1 MRIIIIVFIFV
12 LPVLSLLFYYA
23 QGYDQGNQ
31 ITGRASQSRL
41 GTLTGRPPEAAPA
54 RVACFFPGL
63 DCQTL
68 LQPIEKDGQVVGY
81 GVLLPQDSVLISPV
95 WGEATTGQL
104 NMLLPGGFKGFQVLT
119 VYPDKDAKP
128 ARIEFIL
135 AQVKEFTPKTLI
147 KGARIIDI
155 SAGPADIGRFG
166 RFDLVISA
174 FDAQDK
180 LIDPRSYLDKP

>member
-1 MRIIIIVFIFV
+1 MRIKIIVFIFV

-23 QGYDQGNQ
+23 KGYEQGNP
-31 ITGRASQSRL
+31 TAGEASQSRL
-41 GTLTGRPPEAAPA
+41 GTPTSRPPETAPA

-68 LQPIEKDGQVVGY
+68 LQLIERDGQVLGY
-81 GVLLPQDSVLISPV
+81 GVLLPQDAVLVSPI

-119 VYPDKDAKP
+119 VYPDKDTKP

-135 AQVKEFTPKTLI
+135 AHTKEFTPKTLV
-147 KGARIIDI
+147 KGAKIIEI
-155 SAGPADIGRFG
+155 SAGPAEIGRFG

-180 LIDPRSYLDKP
+180 SIDPRSYLDKP